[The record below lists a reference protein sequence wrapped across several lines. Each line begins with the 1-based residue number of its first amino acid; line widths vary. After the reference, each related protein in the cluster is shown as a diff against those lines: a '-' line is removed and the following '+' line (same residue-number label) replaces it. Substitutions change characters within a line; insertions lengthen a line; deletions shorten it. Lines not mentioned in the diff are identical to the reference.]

1 MESQDPVRI
10 ALLDRFVRSNGEV
23 LHVGG
28 LSEDLKKR
36 VDTLL
41 PHLAA
46 LVSEGV
52 ILGGDEGL
60 YALPIKQDGS
70 LFKPL
75 RGRAFRS

>member
-28 LSEDLKKR
+28 LSEDLRKR

-41 PHLAA
+41 PHLDAM
-46 LVSEGV
+46 VGEGT
-52 ILGGDEGL
+52 ILGGEAG
-60 YALPIKQDGS
+60 YFVLPVKQDGS
-70 LFKPL
+70 LCKPL
-75 RGRAFRS
+75 RGRAFKA